1 MFEIQIPFSL
11 SGIPLKPEM
20 TGRMKVDDTMIQT
33 LAALC
38 GWDGQARRLLTC
50 AVNGA
55 LHVTT
60 PPAKAIV
67 NSASTGN
74 NENITFTDEP
84 TTEVMIISNPNNTG
98 DVWVNIGAAGVVDTG
113 WPLQPGDVVNLSIN
127 NMTELNLF
135 VVTSGD
141 KVITVRTV

>member
-1 MFEIQIPFSL
+1 MLEIQVPFPL

-20 TGRMKVDDTMIQT
+20 TGRVQIDETMIQT
-33 LAALC
+33 LSALC
-38 GWDGQARRLLTC
+38 GWNGEARRLLTC

-67 NSASTGN
+67 NSASTGA
-74 NENITFTDEP
+74 NENITFADEP
-84 TTEVMIISNPNNTG
+84 TTEVMIMANPNNTG
-98 DVWVNIGAAGVVDTG
+98 DVWVNIGAVGAVDTG
-113 WPLQPGDVVNLSIN
+113 WLLSSGDTVNLAIN
-127 NMTELNLF
+127 NMLELNLF

-141 KVITVRTV
+141 KVITVRSV

>member
-1 MFEIQIPFSL
+1 MYEIEIPFL
-11 SGIPLKPEM
+11 LTGIPLKPEM
-20 TGRMKVDDTMIQT
+20 TGRLKIDETMTQT
-33 LAALC
+33 LSALC
-38 GWDGQARRLLTC
+38 GWNGEARRLLTC

-67 NSASTGN
+67 NSASTGAD
-74 NENITFTDEP
+74 ENITFTDNP
-84 TTEVMIISNPNNTG
+84 TTEVMIMANPNNTG

-113 WPLQPGDVVNLSIN
+113 WLLSPGDTVNLAIN
-127 NMTELNLF
+127 NMQELNLF

-141 KVITVRTV
+141 KVITVRSV